1 MAPAA
6 PPPPPAWHVCR
17 RLVVVALPGGAD
29 HVKPGRAGDG
39 GDDGTQSRH
48 FLYSTR
54 GTVG

>member
-1 MAPAA
+1 MVLRRAA
-6 PPPPPAWHVCR
+6 ATAGVA
-17 RLVVVALPGGAD
+17 RLPQAGGAD
-29 HVKPGRAGDG
+29 HVKPSRAGDGGDG